1 LRATHDE
8 NQARQDRAYPFREN
22 ETITVDNYT
31 CFVGANGAGK
41 SAILCALNTF
51 FRHTQ
56 NSLTNVLNL
65 HEEDFYRKHTSESDH
80 GDLRRPTETVTEH
93 TIRLDQEI
101 DDALTTYCQRAK
113 RAKCEVTC
121 ESACSGNPSVRMTS
135 PRGITMRGA
144 REAHER
150 KR

>member
-65 HEEDFYRKHTSESDH
+65 HEEDFYRKHTSQPI
-80 GDLRRPTETVTEH
+80 RITVTFGDPPRPSPN
-93 TIRLDQEI
+93 TPSGLI
-101 DDALTTYCQRAK
+101 K
-113 RAKCEVTC
+113 R
-121 ESACSGNPSVRMTS
+121 
-135 PRGITMRGA
+135 
-144 REAHER
+144 
-150 KR
+150 